1 MKSLLCCLFVVFCIA
16 CPAYAVD
23 LIAPDLTGLLT
34 EDGIGVYQMIMK
46 EVSKRSGVKFTEK
59 FYPPKRALR
68 TFLKDENRCIY
79 SFTDDAAEI
88 LGKDK
93 IISSAPLGVFKMYI
107 FTKKGKPAL
116 TSISQLKGK
125 KVAGVLGLG
134 VYNEKLKIKEAGV
147 KVMMAENNDEAFRV
161 LQKGRV
167 HAIIA
172 FLPDINPF
180 VDELSYSPKNPLI
193 VAYDRITC
201 HNSETGKQFIDSIS
215 PTLKKMKEDGTIKKI
230 LGPLYLE
237 E

>member
-1 MKSLLCCLFVVFCIA
+1 MKSLLCLSIILCIA
-16 CPAYAVD
+16 CPAQAAD
-23 LIAPDLTGLLT
+23 LIAPDLTGLVT

-59 FYPPKRALR
+59 FYPPKRAFGA
-68 TFLKDENRCIY
+68 FLKDENRCIY

-93 IISSAPLGVFKMYI
+93 IISSIPIGVFKMYI
-107 FTKKGKPAL
+107 FTKKGESAL
-116 TSISQLKGK
+116 TSVSQLKGK
-125 KVAGVLGLG
+125 KMAGVLGLG

-147 KVMMAENNDEAFRV
+147 KLMTTENNEEAFRV

-167 HAIIA
+167 HAIMA
-172 FLPDINPF
+172 FLPDMNPF

-215 PTLKKMKEDGTIKKI
+215 PTLKKMKETGVIKKI
-230 LGPLYLE
+230 LGSFYLE